1 MRHSAVSLFLLL
13 QRITPLLV
21 EKSSKTRLLIFCP
34 VVCYHKY
41 PRNWHIANSLMREIS
56 RHHRDKL
63 DEYKALFY
71 ELCERILKECPDSV
85 MRRSAVTS
93 ACMVCDE
100 DEIEGWISRDTEFL

>member
-1 MRHSAVSLFLLL
+1 
-13 QRITPLLV
+13 
-21 EKSSKTRLLIFCP
+21 
-34 VVCYHKY
+34 
-41 PRNWHIANSLMREIS
+41 MREIS
-56 RHHRDKL
+56 RHHLDKL

-85 MRRSAVTS
+85 MRRSAITS